1 MLDFKMY
8 QQKETR
14 HRRAH
19 MNMLYNSRIF
29 ILFSA
34 LIAVT
39 TSALCSCSSE
49 VFQPPIPSNQNCIPL
64 TEVTTQEIWDD
75 YKANPE
81 AASAKYAGKPL
92 YFARVRV
99 DWMSYLGY
107 GRDPD
112 LFVQEGVEPGVFA
125 VKFHTWSET
134 DIINIRDGYIVHI
147 VAYDEG
153 FSNGC
158 VNLRIYWVGPIDPPG
173 Q

>member
-1 MLDFKMY
+1 MNVLRNNRML
-8 QQKETR
+8 
-14 HRRAH
+14 
-19 MNMLYNSRIF
+19 L
-29 ILFSA
+29 LFSA
-34 LIAVT
+34 LITVT

-75 YKANPE
+75 YKANPN

-99 DWMSYLGY
+99 DQMSFLGEPL
-107 GRDPD
+107 DPQ
-112 LFVQEGVEPGVFA
+112 LYIQEGLDPNVRI
-125 VKFHTWSET
+125 VKFLTFSLS
-134 DIINIRDGYIVHI
+134 DIINVRDGYIVHV

-153 FSNGC
+153 FRDGC
-158 VNLRIYWVGPIDPPG
+158 VNLRIYWIGPIDPPG